1 MAIIYKF
8 FKRRKEKMVSK
19 KVLKNIGVFALTVVL
34 AAAPVAGASAT
45 NGGQTTRA
53 AQGESTD
60 STDKPEN
67 PVTPDK
73 PSTTPTS
80 SSSGKHSGGSGG
92 GSGTS
97 YSAPN
102 VTASDG
108 TVMNSTIGGEYAV
121 SGLTGTAIVTPKSA
135 VAAALN
141 APAGAS
147 ITVRVVDT
155 KCGPNAK
162 KSIQDGMAALA
173 LAGIPATEVTAI
185 DIYAFVNGESVI
197 HAATPVTA
205 QFGVPVSMRDGSQ
218 IAAILVQEGGVVT
231 LLKDLDV
238 DPATVTLELPG
249 FGVLA
254 LVKVP
259 AGSM

>member
-1 MAIIYKF
+1 
-8 FKRRKEKMVSK
+8 MVSK

-34 AAAPVAGASAT
+34 ATAPVVGASAT
-45 NGGQTTRA
+45 SGKELSTKTAVGG
-53 AQGESTD
+53 TD
-60 STDKPEN
+60 SE
-67 PVTPDK
+67 VETPT
-73 PSTTPTS
+73 PSTPTPSTPSTSTS
-80 SSSGKHSGGSGG
+80 SSSKSGGGSGG
-92 GSGTS
+92 GSGSS
-97 YSAPN
+97 YSSPS

-108 TVMNSTIGGEYAV
+108 TVLKSTLDGQYAV
-121 SGLTGTAIVTPKSA
+121 SKLDGTAIITPKSA

-147 ITVRVVDT
+147 VSVRIVDT
-155 KCGPNAK
+155 QCGVNAR
-162 KSIQDGMAALA
+162 KSIQDGMMALA
-173 LAGIPATEVTAI
+173 VAGIPATEATAI
-185 DIYAFVNGESVI
+185 DIYAFVNGKSVI
-197 HAATPVTA
+197 HAASPVA
-205 QFGVPVSMRDGSQ
+205 VQLGIPASMRDGSQ

-259 AGSM
+259 AGSL